1 MLRLRNGSG
10 DMPAQT
16 TRFAAPLE
24 IRGALGLIVRRPA
37 DRRENFGHGASSVDD
52 ASDLHRRR
60 K

>member
-1 MLRLRNGSG
+1 
-10 DMPAQT
+10 MPAQT